1 MPPFSLTLRVLV
13 VDDNRDAADTLA
25 DLLRLYGADAR
36 VCYDGHSALE
46 VAPEFPFDAAVL
58 DVHMPG
64 IDGCDLARRLQGMT
78 GGRRVLLV
86 ALTGVSDPAA
96 RKRTAAAGFD
106 LHLTKTAAPE
116 VLIAAL
122 EAFGA
127 WLADHPQHARPAAA
141 LGTEAAIEE

>member
-1 MPPFSLTLRVLV
+1 MSFSLTLRVLV

-25 DLLRLYGADAR
+25 DLLRLYGADVR
-36 VCYDGHSALE
+36 VCYDAGSALE
-46 VAPEFPFDAAVL
+46 TVREFPYDAAVL

-64 IDGCDLARRLQGMT
+64 IDGCELARRLHASPGA
-78 GGRRVLLV
+78 RRVLLV

-96 RKRTAAAGFD
+96 RKRTAEAGFD

-122 EAFGA
+122 EAFTG
-127 WLADHPQHARPAAA
+127 WLADHPGESVRRPSV
-141 LGTEAAIEE
+141 GTEAATEE

>member
-1 MPPFSLTLRVLV
+1 MSFSLTLRVLV

-25 DLLRLYGADAR
+25 DLLRLYGADVR
-36 VCYDGHSALE
+36 VCYDGPSALE
-46 VAPEFPFDAAVL
+46 LAPVFPFDAAVL

-64 IDGCDLARRLQGMT
+64 IDGCELVRKLLAIT
-78 GGRRVLLV
+78 GGRRVLFV

-96 RKRTAAAGFD
+96 RKRTAEAGFD

-122 EAFGA
+122 EAFGG
-127 WLADHPQHARPAAA
+127 WLAARPEQTGDEPAV
-141 LGTEAAIEE
+141 GTETATEE

>member
-1 MPPFSLTLRVLV
+1 MPFPLTLRVLV

-25 DLLRLYGADAR
+25 DLLQLYGADVR
-36 VCYDGHSALE
+36 VCYEGSAALE
-46 VAPEFPFDAAVL
+46 LAPEFPFDAAVL

-64 IDGCDLARRLQGMT
+64 IDGCELARKLT
-78 GGRRVLLV
+78 ALVGGRRVLFV

-122 EAFGA
+122 EAFRG
-127 WLADHPQHARPAAA
+127 WLADHPEGAGNEPVA
-141 LGTEAAIEE
+141 GTEAATEE